1 MFLDKQS
8 DPVAL
13 LHNGLGTSGAQ
24 PASGGVRSQGYRNIL
39 FLEDKRVLQY
49 LQFQMLEYVG

>member
-13 LHNGLGTSGAQ
+13 LNNGLGTSGAQ
-24 PASGGVRSQGYRNIL
+24 PASGGVRSQGYRNIP

-49 LQFQMLEYVG
+49 LQFQMLEYMG